1 MPVLTQSFSGSP
13 GGMNT
18 ALPQQEIDDTEARYI
33 QDALLDFPGLIRR
46 RGPVRSVLNM
56 AVLPRKASGFFATMD
71 PRGDDKYA
79 ALTGD
84 AANGYFTAYSADR
97 LSTVDLTWPHA
108 LPTDPDTSGAT
119 AYRVV
124 SARPALRGG
133 TWVGAS
139 STYSA
144 DLPNSGLALWKGG
157 NLADYS
163 TGTISVSRGSAAVTG
178 SGTSWASTVVPGM
191 FLFANTDAPD
201 NFTDTYIGTVLS
213 VNSNTSITLEAP
225 SPYPITAKA
234 YAARSLRG
242 FMPRVAKGRITAD
255 INSTTVAGGATKFV
269 SQGLGSGGWN
279 LYRASDFAWIGRVAS
294 VQSEIALTLTANAAV
309 AAADQ
314 AYIAIRG
321 DWSAADKSVDIT
333 GSTNKV
339 GWLTAIYAERQWY
352 ANNGAQFDKTYR
364 LWFSETGDPEA
375 TDLSTDGDWIPISST
390 SDVPEPIRG
399 LAPTY
404 NALLVFKENET
415 YAVFGNSPSNFSAK
429 KLEDDG
435 TLSAMSV
442 QTWGAGA
449 VWAGRDGIY
458 FFDGISVQNL
468 IGDKLGDVWKN
479 SVRDIDPTRFRM
491 WSMISR
497 GHYFLHIERIAPTIG
512 LVKGSTPSTP
522 THWVVVINLETK
534 AVKLHTNVK
543 MRGAAVLPQDRGAG
557 VWYVVNS
564 DLVTPSSLAATA
576 SASGGT
582 LATNTYWYKVT
593 ALNSVG
599 ETIGSNEVSAA
610 VTGPT
615 GSVSLTW
622 AAVPGASSYRVYRGT
637 SSGAQNVYYTVASN
651 SFLDTGAASTAGT
664 VPVTDTSAKGVV
676 CEANALFDDE
686 GVDAFGADGGAP
698 GPDFY
703 YESKKFNAGD
713 DVRLKRFKQIAVHY
727 LAQGGALK
735 VDTVLGLN
743 NLGTTL
749 VSDFPATVM
758 TWTQLAQSA
767 ANWTAVK
774 NQFSTW
780 NSLVE
785 GVFRPRRVRFLKKDN
800 HLSFRLWQEN
810 GQMSRVR
817 VGPFHIAY
825 KLMRP
830 GRV

>member
-46 RGPVRSVLNM
+46 RGPVRGVSNM
-56 AVLPRKASGFFATMD
+56 AVLPRKATGFLATMD

-84 AANGYFTAYSADR
+84 AVNGYFTAYADDR
-97 LSTVDLTWPHA
+97 ASTVDLTWPHP
-108 LPTDPDTSGAT
+108 LPTDPAGSAST
-119 AYRVV
+119 AYRLV
-124 SARPALRGG
+124 SAKPALKGG
-133 TWVGAS
+133 SWVGVS

-157 NLADYS
+157 NKADYS
-163 TGTISVSRGSAAVTG
+163 TGTISVSRGSAAVAG
-178 SGTSWASTVVPGM
+178 VGTTWGGNVVPGM
-191 FLFANTDAPD
+191 FLFASTDAPD
-201 NFTDTYIGTVLS
+201 NFTDTLIGVVLS
-213 VNSNTSITLEAP
+213 VNSNTSITLETA
-225 SPYPITAKA
+225 SPYPITGKA
-234 YAARSLRG
+234 YAFRSLRG
-242 FMPRVAKGRITAD
+242 FTPKVAKGRITAD
-255 INSTTVAGGATKFV
+255 TNSAIVSGGATKFV

-279 LYRASDFAWIGRVAS
+279 LYRASDFAWIGRVTS
-294 VQSEIALTLTANAAV
+294 VQSEISLTLTANAAV
-309 AAADQ
+309 AVADQ
-314 AYIAIRG
+314 QYIAIRG
-321 DWSAADKSVDIT
+321 DWATADKSVDIT
-333 GSTNKV
+333 GSVNKV
-339 GWLTAIYAERQWY
+339 GWLSAIYAERQWF

-375 TDLSTDGDWIPISST
+375 VDLSTDGDWIPVSST

-468 IGDKLGDVWKN
+468 TSEKLGDVWKN
-479 SVRDIDPTRFRM
+479 SVRSINPTRYRM
-491 WSMISR
+491 WSMVSR
-497 GHYFLHIERIAPTIG
+497 GHYFLHIENIAPTIG

-534 AVKLHTNVK
+534 ALKLHTNIK
-543 MRGAAVLPQDRGAG
+543 MRGAAVLPQDQGAG

-564 DLVTPSSLAATA
+564 DLNTPSGLAATP

-599 ETIGSNEVSAA
+599 ETVGSNEVSAA

-615 GSVSLTW
+615 GSVALTW
-622 AAVPGASSYRVYRGT
+622 TTVPGASSYRVYRGT
-637 SSGAQNVYYTVASN
+637 SSGAQNVYYTATTN
-651 SFLDTGAASTAGT
+651 SFTDTGAANTGGS
-664 VPVTDTSAKGVV
+664 VPSSDTSAKGVV
-676 CEANALFDDE
+676 CEANALFDEE
-686 GVDAFGADGGAP
+686 GIDAFGADGGVS
-698 GPDFY
+698 GPDFF

-713 DVRLKRFKQIAVHY
+713 DVRLKRFRQIAIHY
-727 LAQGGALK
+727 LAQGGSLK

-743 NLGTTL
+743 NLGSTL
-749 VSDFPATVM
+749 VSDLPATVM
-758 TWTQLAQSA
+758 TWTQLKTSVPT
-767 ANWTAVK
+767 WTAVK
-774 NQFSTW
+774 NQFPTW
-780 NSLVE
+780 SDIVDS
-785 GVFRPRRVRFLKKDN
+785 VFTVRKVRFLKKS
-800 HLSFRLWQEN
+800 HHMSFRLWQSN
-810 GQMSRVR
+810 SQMARVKT
-817 VGPFHIAY
+817 GPFHIAY
-825 KLMRP
+825 KMMRP